1 MHDGELVNDAR
12 VQIALSML
20 NRHGLIAGATG
31 TGKTKTLQLLAG
43 QLSKAGVPVFVA
55 DIKGDLTGLAAPGDA
70 TNPKVIERVTSLGW
84 TFEPSGHPVE
94 FLSLS
99 GKLGAQVRAT
109 VHSFG
114 PLLLGKVL
122 DLNDTQTSI
131 LALIFKYCDDN
142 DLPLLDLK
150 DLTATL
156 KYLASDEGKPIL
168 ADYGG
173 MSSASVG
180 VLLRSIVVLEQEGAD
195 VFFGEPEFE
204 VDDLLRT
211 TPEGEGI
218 ISILELSDVM
228 DQPRLFSTF
237 MLWMLAQLYES
248 LPEAGDLP
256 KPKLCF
262 FFDEAHLLFDDASQ
276 ALLDQIE
283 RTARLIRSKGVGVY
297 FVTQAPTDVPS
308 PVLAQLGNRVQH
320 ALRAF
325 TPDDADALRKTART
339 FPTTEFYD
347 VEKTIT
353 SLGTGEALVT
363 VLSPEGCSDA
373 ARRDPPAGA
382 RFAHGAARRRPV
394 PGPDRDQPVPG
405 QVRRD
410 GRPRQR
416 LRADHGQDRG
426 GPRGIG
432 RGGDG
437 CSRPGRRRP
446 DDRDRAEHDD
456 AGPAAA
462 RDPAPGARDG
472 RRPEGRRAR
481 AQGAGEGPARRRQ
494 GPAED
499 DRQRDPDRRP
509 GGDLARRPGPHPG
522 RVRDPV
528 RRGQGPLI
536 PTGRRTW
543 LDPGWQAEAR
553 AWVEAELAAVDR
565 RVSGPIEQ
573 PHVTPWSTAMRIP
586 TDGRSGLVQGVGAR
600 DGARR
605 TVAGGVPAARRR
617 AGRAARSPSTRAG
630 RGCCS
635 TTPGR
640 PSGPTRPD
648 GLGDHD
654 LGAWE
659 RILPEY
665 AALQRSVEGAVAV
678 AAMAG
683 AGVPD
688 GRPGTLARELDRLLD
703 DDRVWGLVA
712 ARRAGRRRG
721 RASAAACR
729 RATDPRRR
737 RASWTRPAS
746 RTRSS
751 TTTCTAGTSSSAR
764 PAIGSST
771 GATRSSRTRSR
782 RST

>member
-1 MHDGELVNDAR
+1 MDQAFHDAMAAGYALSEPGLIIGSPMHDGELVNDAR

-70 TNPKVIERVTSLGW
+70 TNAKLLERVTSLAW

-99 GKLGAQVRAT
+99 GKLGAQVRAS

-168 ADYGG
+168 AEYGG

-204 VDDLLRT
+204 VADLLRT
-211 TPEGEGI
+211 TAEAEGI
-218 ISILELSDVM
+218 VSILELSDVM

-237 MLWMLAQLYES
+237 MLWMLAQLYEF

-276 ALLDQIE
+276 ALMDQIE

-339 FPTTEFYD
+339 FPVTEFYD

-363 VLSPEGCSDA
+363 VLSPKGVPTPLAATRLLAPDSLMAPLDA
-373 ARRDPPAGA
+373 VQFQGRIATSPFQGKY
-382 RFAHGAARRRPV
+382 GV
-394 PGPDRDQPVPG
+394 TVDRDSAYE
-405 QVRRD
+405 RITAR
-410 GRPRQR
+410 
-416 LRADHGQDRG
+416 
-426 GPRGIG
+426 I
-432 RGGDG
+432 
-437 CSRPGRRRP
+437 
-446 DDRDRAEHDD
+446 
-456 AGPAAA
+456 AAA
-462 RDPAPGARDG
+462 RA
-472 RRPEGRRAR
+472 
-481 AQGAGEGPARRRQ
+481 
-494 GPAED
+494 
-499 DRQRDPDRRP
+499 
-509 GGDLARRPGPHPG
+509 
-522 RVRDPV
+522 
-528 RRGQGPLI
+528 
-536 PTGRRTW
+536 
-543 LDPGWQAEAR
+543 
-553 AWVEAELAAVDR
+553 
-565 RVSGPIEQ
+565 
-573 PHVTPWSTAMRIP
+573 
-586 TDGRSGLVQGVGAR
+586 
-600 DGARR
+600 
-605 TVAGGVPAARRR
+605 
-617 AGRAARSPSTRAG
+617 
-630 RGCCS
+630 
-635 TTPGR
+635 
-640 PSGPTRPD
+640 
-648 GLGDHD
+648 
-654 LGAWE
+654 
-659 RILPEY
+659 
-665 AALQRSVEGAVAV
+665 
-678 AAMAG
+678 
-683 AGVPD
+683 
-688 GRPGTLARELDRLLD
+688 
-703 DDRVWGLVA
+703 
-712 ARRAGRRRG
+712 
-721 RASAAACR
+721 ASAAA
-729 RATDPRRR
+729 ATDAAV
-737 RASWTRPAS
+737 RAGVDPTTATGLNSMTPAQQQREIQRQAREMAAAQKAAERERKAQERAQRDAARAQQKTIDNAIRTGGRVVTS
-746 RTRSS
+746 RVGQDLIRGVF
-751 TTTCTAGTSSSAR
+751 GTLFGGGKGR
-764 PAIGSST
+764 
-771 GATRSSRTRSR
+771 
-782 RST
+782 